1 MSVIQNFSDTYEIL
15 DKLGEGAGGIVY
27 KAYHKRLRQEVVIK
41 QHRRSAVSL
50 TGSRREVDILKNLHH
65 SYLPQVLDFFEIDG
79 DVYTVMSYVP
89 GKSFAQLLAEG
100 YRFTPKELIRWGMQI
115 CSALNYLHSQNPPV
129 IHCDIK
135 PANIMLTPRGDIC
148 LIDFNISFYLGDTA
162 VLGYTN
168 GYTSPEQYIMALSH
182 ESGQNEAGD
191 VHIDERTDIYSVG
204 ATLYHLAVGQKVG
217 DYRER
222 INAEYLA
229 QFTGD
234 SFAQVIER
242 ALRIDPAQRYQSA
255 YDMFRALENIPK
267 KDRRYLR
274 LLHRQTAVRIVL
286 VVLLAG
292 FIVLGGYGISRIK
305 SERVDAYN
313 GLVEEQISLIE
324 AGDYEG
330 QEQVFEEASELLPSS
345 LESYYQNAYS
355 LYKQEKFEDCISFID
370 YDICQNE
377 QLDLVQARMADVY
390 YLRADSY
397 FRLEQY
403 EEAADAYEDVFR
415 MGTRHTEYYRD
426 YAITLA
432 YAGDEEEA
440 QKVLQEAIDYGLT
453 EDSVYYAKGEIEN
466 ALGRQDAALQEFKE
480 CISITDDMEMKTRA
494 YLMMSD
500 IYKEKGSD
508 ASRRDVLLE
517 ARKELPAEEQLQVL
531 ERLASADIELA
542 DTTGKKEYR
551 EEAIEVL
558 TQIIDQGWGTFDT
571 ADTLAIQYEKQGE
584 IEQAR
589 KTVDQMLET
598 YGEDYRIY
606 MRYAFLEI
614 DTQELKEN
622 AQRDYSQFAEY
633 YEKAEELYH
642 EQVKDNNTDAQM
654 QLLEDV
660 YGQVKE
666 GGWLE

>member
-274 LLHRQTAVRIVL
+274 LLHRQTAVRVAL
-286 VVLLAG
+286 VVFLAG

-390 YLRADSY
+390 YLRADIY

-500 IYKEKGSD
+500 IYEEKGSD

-517 ARKELPAEEQLQVL
+517 AREELPAEEQLQVL

>member
-135 PANIMLTPRGDIC
+135 PTNIMLTPRGDIC

-242 ALRIDPAQRYQSA
+242 ALRIDPAQRYLSA

-267 KDRRYLR
+267 KDSRYLS

-313 GLVEEQISLIE
+313 GLVEKQISLIE

>member
-267 KDRRYLR
+267 KDSRYLS

-286 VVLLAG
+286 VLLLAG

-500 IYKEKGSD
+500 IYKEKGND

-517 ARKELPAEEQLQVL
+517 AREELPAEEQLQVL

>member
-15 DKLGEGAGGIVY
+15 DTLGEGAGGIVY

-41 QHRRSAVSL
+41 QHSRSAVSL

-267 KDRRYLR
+267 KDSRYLS

-355 LYKQEKFEDCISFID
+355 LYKQEKFEDCISFIE
-370 YDICQNE
+370 YNICQNE

-517 ARKELPAEEQLQVL
+517 AREELPAEEQLQVL

>member
-267 KDRRYLR
+267 KDSRYLS

-370 YDICQNE
+370 YNICQNE

-517 ARKELPAEEQLQVL
+517 AREELPAEEQLQVL

>member
-267 KDRRYLR
+267 KDSRYLS

-500 IYKEKGSD
+500 IYEEKGSD

-517 ARKELPAEEQLQVL
+517 AREELPAEEQLQVL

-633 YEKAEELYH
+633 CEKAEELYH

>member
-27 KAYHKRLRQEVVIK
+27 KAYHKRLRQKVVIK

-267 KDRRYLR
+267 KDSRYLS

-355 LYKQEKFEDCISFID
+355 LYKQEKFEDCISFIE
-370 YDICQNE
+370 YNICQNE

-500 IYKEKGSD
+500 IYKEKGND

-517 ARKELPAEEQLQVL
+517 AREELPAEEQLQVL

>member
-255 YDMFRALENIPK
+255 YDMFRALENIQK
-267 KDRRYLR
+267 KDSRYLS

-313 GLVEEQISLIE
+313 GLVEEQICLIE

>member
-204 ATLYHLAVGQKVG
+204 ATLYHLSVGQKVG

-267 KDRRYLR
+267 KDSRYLS

-286 VVLLAG
+286 VLLLAG

-500 IYKEKGSD
+500 IYKEEGSD

>member
-115 CSALNYLHSQNPPV
+115 CSALTYLHRQTPPV

-267 KDRRYLR
+267 KDSRYLS

-313 GLVEEQISLIE
+313 GLVEKQISLIE

>member
-135 PANIMLTPRGDIC
+135 PANIMLTLRGDIC

-267 KDRRYLR
+267 KDSRYLS

-330 QEQVFEEASELLPSS
+330 QEQVFEEASELLSSS

-370 YDICQNE
+370 YNICQNE

-517 ARKELPAEEQLQVL
+517 AREELPAEEQLQVL

>member
-1 MSVIQNFSDTYEIL
+1 MSVIPNFSDTYEIL

-267 KDRRYLR
+267 KDSRYLS

-370 YDICQNE
+370 YNICQNE

-517 ARKELPAEEQLQVL
+517 AREELPAEEQLQVL

>member
-267 KDRRYLR
+267 KDSRYLS

-286 VVLLAG
+286 VLLLAG

-584 IEQAR
+584 IEKAR

>member
-267 KDRRYLR
+267 KDSRYLS

-500 IYKEKGSD
+500 IYEEKGSD

-517 ARKELPAEEQLQVL
+517 AREELPAEEQLQVL